1 MEEVK
6 QMYNDELYHYGVKGQ
21 KWGVRRYQNK
31 DGSLTPAGKKR
42 VLKEEYKKVGASKSL
57 TKRYIGWQDKD
68 VKTVNKVTKALDR
81 LDSGDSNPK
90 YTDRQRAKD
99 YDTAIRGM
107 TQLRDRQVLRAMR
120 EHAEYQY
127 LNNKLTRLED
137 KTVSNP
143 KRQERINKKIK
154 TIMTDQKLARLGIHE
169 AGLRYGQNA
178 AAVDALV
185 KRMSNDK
192 SVVYT
197 TRRRIHAEEEAGP
210 VQTVYGINS
219 TGGSSVGGAYSYNS
233 LSSTDYKVK
242 ANTKRRSNSK
252 KYNDP
257 NRKKQYRSNVT
268 RTDVYYV

>member
-1 MEEVK
+1 
-6 QMYNDELYHYGVKGQ
+6 MYDNELMHYGIKGM

-31 DGSLTPAGKKR
+31 DGSLTTAGKKR
-42 VLKEEYKKVGASKSL
+42 ALKEEYKKVGASKQL
-57 TKRYIGWQDKD
+57 TNRYIGWQDKD

-107 TQLRDRQVLRAMR
+107 TELRDRQVLRGMR

-127 LNNKLTRLED
+127 LNNKLARLED

-143 KRQERINKKIK
+143 KRQEKIDKKIK
-154 TIMTDQKLARLGIHE
+154 SIMTDQKLARLGIHE
-169 AGLRYGQNA
+169 ATLRYGQNA

-192 SVVYT
+192 AVVYT
-197 TRRRIHAEEEAGP
+197 TRRRVHANEEAGP
-210 VQTVYGINS
+210 VQTAYRIDS
-219 TGGSSVGGAYSYNS
+219 AGGSSVGADYSYNS
-233 LSSTDYKVK
+233 ISGTDYKVK
-242 ANTKRRSNSK
+242 ANTKRRSSSK

-257 NRKKQYRSNVT
+257 NRKKQYRSTIT
-268 RTDVYYV
+268 RHDVNYYY